1 MLRDLITPKSFRG
14 DVVAGGTTVLV
25 IAAGLWE
32 MRVVGEVDPIVR
44 TLVLGLCWIYV
55 LTLALR
61 SEPHDEQPRVYQSV
75 LYVEALLLAGL
86 TFAAFAS
93 VIWDDG
99 WLAGRDAKAVVLAL
113 LTVHAAWL
121 SRTRNSAVCT
131 LLAAAGFAATAPTA
145 LLWAFGDD
153 QIGAARWLLLVISL
167 GYVLKAV
174 RWHTDQPAHALA
186 YAEAAGLALVGLAVT
201 WTGMLLPLPG
211 GGGGLPI
218 PGLEVSAASP
228 AFGWT
233 IVILC
238 AGLGLIGYGGVQ
250 RERGP
255 AWIGALLLLH
265 FCVLEQDGGFWGW
278 PLVLVLVAGLLL
290 VAGLRPSTP
299 APPEP
304 DSGLPPSDPVHFPRL
319 RKER

>member
-1 MLRDLITPKSFRG
+1 MLSDLITPKAFRG

-25 IAAGLWE
+25 IAVGLWE
-32 MRVVGEVDPIVR
+32 LRVVGDADPVVR
-44 TLVLGLCWIYV
+44 TVVLGLCWLYV

-61 SEPHDEQPRVYQSV
+61 SQPHDLQPRVYQSV

-86 TFAAFAS
+86 ALAALTSA
-93 VIWDDG
+93 VWDEG
-99 WLAGRDAKAVVLAL
+99 WLVGRDAKAAVLAL

-121 SRTRNSAVCT
+121 SRSRNSAVCT
-131 LLAAAGFAATAPTA
+131 LLAAVGFAATAAIA
-145 LLWAFGDD
+145 LLWAFGIGE
-153 QIGAARWLLLVISL
+153 IGAARWLLLTVAL
-167 GYVLKAV
+167 LYVLKAV

-186 YAEAAGLALVGLAVT
+186 YAEAAGLTLVGLAVT

-218 PGLEVSAASP
+218 PGLEVVTGGP

-233 IVILC
+233 LVILC

-250 RERGP
+250 HERGP

-278 PLVLVLVAGLLL
+278 PLLLL
-290 VAGLRPSTP
+290 AVAVALLWAGLRPSTP

-304 DSGLPPSDPVHFPRL
+304 GYDIAPPEPVHFPR
-319 RKER
+319 

>member
-1 MLRDLITPKSFRG
+1 MAAADFITPKSFRG

-32 MRVVGEVDPIVR
+32 MRVVGDADPLVR
-44 TLVLGLCWIYV
+44 TAVLGLCWLYV
-55 LTLALR
+55 LTLAIR
-61 SEPHDEQPRVYQSV
+61 SEPRGTEPRAYQSV
-75 LYVEALLLAGL
+75 LYIEAVLLAGL
-86 TFAAFAS
+86 ALAALSS
-93 VIWDDG
+93 VVWDCG
-99 WLAGRDAKAVVLAL
+99 WLEGRDAKAVVLAL

-131 LLAAAGFAATAPTA
+131 LLAAAGFAATAATA

-153 QIGAARWLLLVISL
+153 QLGAARWLLLVIAL
-167 GYVLKAV
+167 AYVLKAT

-201 WTGMLLPLPG
+201 WTGLLLPLPG

-218 PGLEVSAASP
+218 PGLEVSAAAP
-228 AFGWT
+228 AAGWT
-233 IVILC
+233 LVMLC
-238 AGLGLIGYGGVQ
+238 AGLGLVGYGGVQ

-278 PLVLVLVAGLLL
+278 PLVLVAVAAALLI
-290 VAGLRPSTP
+290 AGLRPSTP

-304 DSGLPPSDPVHFPRL
+304 GSDLPAADPVHFPR
-319 RKER
+319 